1 MDGGQS
7 DVYHPPRP
15 NSAPTARK
23 ESLQMSVMFRLRN
36 TLGPNEDPSY
46 LFHEIKSQ
54 TEGLEIH
61 LSIAL
66 LTITQKLTFCWPKRG
81 DCFLMNSSHIII

>member
-1 MDGGQS
+1 
-7 DVYHPPRP
+7 
-15 NSAPTARK
+15 
-23 ESLQMSVMFRLRN
+23 MSVMFRLRN

-46 LFHEIKSQ
+46 LFHEIESQ

-66 LTITQKLTFCWPKRG
+66 LAITQK
-81 DCFLMNSSHIII
+81 